1 MKFENTA
8 VFNFEGALR
17 GMRFPMQSNNKSDSH
32 YCLPNECI
40 NCKYGNCQEPRDDA
54 YHWDP
59 CTGDIDW
66 QPYKI
71 GENDMNLAQRLARAG
86 SPHDKYLRQILVTT
100 DISASLKWWKQMDQY
115 KVGTVTNSESTMH
128 RISANPITYENFDLT
143 EKINDYGIEPDF
155 INYLE
160 ELRRKYVETKDMK
173 YWNRLIDWLPESF
186 IQKRHWSGNYAV
198 IKNIYYW
205 RCVQPH
211 KLKEWSVDFKAWA
224 ESLPYFYQL
233 INTYK
238 T

>member
-8 VFNFEGALR
+8 VFNLEGALR
-17 GMRFPMQSNNKSDSH
+17 GMRFPMQSNSKSDSH

-40 NCKYGNCQEPRDDA
+40 NCKYCDYQDSKDDP
-54 YHWDP
+54 YHWES
-59 CTGDIDW
+59 CTENIDW
-66 QPYKI
+66 TPYRI
-71 GENDMNLAQRLARAG
+71 GENDMNLAQRLAKAS

-100 DISASLKWWKQMDQY
+100 DITGSLKWWKQMDQY

-128 RISANPITYENFDLT
+128 RIHSNPITPECF
-143 EKINDYGIEPDF
+143 EFIEELNASELAM
-155 INYLE
+155 IGYLE
-160 ELRRKYVETKDMK
+160 AMRQLYVETKRAE
-173 YWNRLIDWLPESF
+173 YWNRLVDFLPESF
-186 IQKRHWSGNYAV
+186 LQKRHWSANYAV

-211 KLKEWSVDFKAWA
+211 KLKDWSVDFKAWV
-224 ESLPYFYQL
+224 ESLPYFEQL

>member
-8 VFNFEGALR
+8 VFNIEGAIR
-17 GMRFPMQSNNKSDSH
+17 GMRFPMQSNSKSDSH

-40 NCKYGNCQEPRDDA
+40 NCRYGGCQEPNKDA

-59 CTGDIDW
+59 CAGDVDW
-66 QPYKI
+66 QPYLI
-71 GENDMNLAQRLARAG
+71 GENDMNLAQRLARAS
-86 SPHDKYLRQILVTT
+86 SPHDKYLRQILVTV

-128 RISANPITYENFDLT
+128 RISANPITLECFDFT
-143 EKINDYGIEPDF
+143 EEPRM
-155 INYLE
+155 LE
-160 ELRRKYVETKDMK
+160 EDIVNKLEILRQKYIETKNQAH
-173 YWNRLIDWLPESF
+173 WNRLVDLLPESF

-198 IKNIYYW
+198 VKNAYYW
-205 RCVQPH
+205 RCVLPH

-224 ESLPYFYQL
+224 ESLPYFSQL

-238 T
+238 G